1 MLGKEKKKMAKN
13 DNAIKESIN
22 VLVHYEQGRIN
33 LKEAINQ
40 LRSLSGLSQEIA
52 ETFIKSMNRTNVV
65 QLREKQ

>member
-22 VLVHYEQGRIN
+22 VLVHYEQGKIN
-33 LKEAINQ
+33 LKEAVNQ

-65 QLREKQ
+65 QCREKQ

>member
-1 MLGKEKKKMAKN
+1 MAKN

-22 VLVHYEQGRIN
+22 VLSHYEQGKIN
-33 LKEAINQ
+33 LKEAVNQ

-65 QLREKQ
+65 QFREKQ